1 MGNDLLTL
9 IFDDF
14 QFEKSIKQTK
24 KALSNKYL
32 YKKLKSSPIINGTQ
46 FFKLYQALNF
56 EKKKIRNEKNF
67 ITKIKKTKTKK

>member
-56 EKKKIRNEKNF
+56 EKKKLE
-67 ITKIKKTKTKK
+67 TKKTSLQKSRKQKQRS